1 MAKKSVARSA
11 SKTLKQAA
19 KAGSKRVT
27 SVAGEALGAAAA
39 AATGVVLREFAD
51 ALGAGVNRNQNGDSP
66 EVGNRNALSVKA
78 SKAKKRS
85 QKSLKVTRVTKKRST
100 KVRAKKARKKSPR

>member
-11 SKTLKQAA
+11 SKTLKKAA

-85 QKSLKVTRVTKKRST
+85 QKSLKVSRVTKKRST
-100 KVRAKKARKKSPR
+100 IRAKKARKKSPR